1 MTFIALHRPIASD
14 SKLERLHL
22 FPGRH
27 LGEEE
32 FDRRQ
37 AYADV
42 RVSPLLGIHAPGIL
56 YGLSLET
63 MAANSL
69 ADTEH
74 FIVTPGLA
82 VSGKGQTL
90 SITRPLR
97 AHWQAMIDDYLTR
110 TATTDATGV
119 YYLTLRQTQRTIDS
133 PSVEP
138 CQRAEF
144 DPTRD
149 SRLVTVSSVEFKR
162 IAVAASLVTTTPPA
176 QLQNWIAAER
186 VDSAFLQGFQHSV
199 PLAMVAVSTVD
210 DVHTI
215 QWVSLAAGR
224 YEARQYSGYHT
235 LMNQVHAAFRI
246 AMLAYSEATSTNTS
260 STDPLSTFIA
270 NNLTLDYLPAA
281 GQLPL
286 TWLEQPDS
294 AAPNVI
300 WIPEHLSVD
309 MVPVP
314 TDTVKDL
321 IARHLPRRVID
332 LTQATGD
339 RIRLLL
345 AIDEPNY
352 RPDLLD
358 IPPIDAKLASDVYR
372 FYMRAYNAW
381 RRWRIQFDL
390 LYYVLPSQEAPLP
403 PPDTEVEHAV
413 LDPEQF
419 KQMDL
424 PKPALPPLTP
434 TTLFDNVR
442 SRALAE
448 LLGPGQTASPYPY
461 NQANPEAPT
470 FYTNWLVVVE
480 EDRVPPPVPAPE
492 QDGLVI
498 QYAVALVDLEEI
510 ENQIR
515 EIRTRL
521 EKTRDLVL
529 LQRQQLDTQTVSL
542 ASLAGGVAGDGN
554 GLQVAR
560 WLPYASLNTDMVPQE
575 IIYQAGA
582 AAPQAA
588 SGTGGNGNGGDGG
601 GETGGT
607 GETANSGET
616 GGTLNLSRNALML
629 EANFGNNYSAMSY
642 SGIQPVSNYSI
653 IDSGS
658 TQANY
663 NQVVFS
669 QNLLTSALNTSAK
682 ASKNFLSYKPQTY
695 SAFELGI
702 NKNRLNLLANLSK
715 SPISKPAFQPKE
727 FRFGV
732 LDHISPEVNEYQK
745 AFYGMQDLLANITDL
760 FDATDAKALRAKLK
774 AIVTDTGLV
783 DPAVLETNI
792 SAEANRILNEEP
804 LPDPAPSFEKVRGMV
819 ASQYRYDALFKAGKI
834 LTQWIAICE
843 ARYNNIERKLQGKL
857 REHTRLQAKIEKLSG
872 LIRVARETLENLDR
886 VFDEQ
891 VGDYGVTQR
900 LVEEDWRS
908 VYDKNQER
916 SRILTTAVQGLYYV
930 RERSTP
936 VTKPLVDP
944 LALRHKNPDDIVPGC
959 EQQTDIE
966 LPDEL
971 DTFFDAI
978 IEIPMDDWAVLKPL
992 QPKLPPFHRY
1002 EFINQVRQARFKSR
1016 PKKLYSYSQ
1025 TETLHAR
1032 LFTVQQQTLTIMNQW
1047 ANRALPNHY
1056 QTATKTQG
1064 TAAKVM
1070 SLEDLLTHGRS
1081 KLRQQAQLLNDR
1093 LEQCISC
1100 LLEKLALLPGSLR
1113 LQWGQL
1119 AEDDRI
1125 KVDQVAYWPGLETAE
1140 KDDFKATR
1148 TISEL
1153 IAWLFKQ
1160 LSSDADANSKTA
1172 VKNLVR
1178 AVLIYA
1184 SLGDPKEIVRGKVF
1198 LPPKKANTGERF
1210 RVKLNRRLIQG
1221 AQLKLLDERQQVAA
1235 ELTVED
1241 DDNDSTE
1248 VRIVKLVI
1256 PNIAITS
1263 RFAVVGKVRS
1273 GR

>member
-1 MTFIALHRPIASD
+1 MAFIALHRPIASD

-37 AYADV
+37 AYADA
-42 RVSPLLGIHAPGIL
+42 RLEPLLGTHSTGII
-56 YGLSLET
+56 YGLTLET
-63 MAANSL
+63 RASGSL
-69 ADTEH
+69 ADSES

-82 VSGKGQTL
+82 VTAKGQTL
-90 SITRPLR
+90 STARPLR
-97 AHWQAMIDDYLTR
+97 ANWQAMVDDYLTR

-119 YYLTLRQTQRTIDS
+119 YYLILRQSQHTIDS
-133 PSVEP
+133 PTVEP

-149 SRLVTVSSVEFKR
+149 SRLVTVTTVEFKR
-162 IAVAASLVTTTPPA
+162 IAVASSLVTTTPAA
-176 QLQNWIAAER
+176 QLQNWIASER
-186 VDSAFLQGFQHSV
+186 VDGTFLQGFQQSV
-199 PLAMVAVSTVD
+199 PLAMVAVSTTD

-215 QWVSLAAGR
+215 EWVSVAAGR
-224 YEARQYSGYHT
+224 YEAVPYAGYHT
-235 LMNQVHAAFRI
+235 LMNQVHAAFRDI
-246 AMLAYSEATSTNTS
+246 MRAFSLPANS
-260 STDPLSTFIA
+260 DPLDTFLDA
-270 NNLTLDYLPAA
+270 NLKLDFLPAA

-286 TWLEQPDS
+286 KWLQQPDS
-294 AAPNVI
+294 VTPN
-300 WIPEHLSVD
+300 IPWFPSHLSID

-314 TDTVKDL
+314 TDTVRDL
-321 IARHLPRRVID
+321 VARHLPRRVID
-332 LTQATGD
+332 LRQPAGD

-345 AIDEPNY
+345 AIDESNF
-352 RPDLLD
+352 RPDLLN
-358 IPPIDAKLASDVYR
+358 IPPIDAKLASDIYR

-381 RRWRIQFDL
+381 RRWRIQFDY
-390 LYYVLPSQEAPLP
+390 LYYVLPSGEAPLP
-403 PPDTEVEHAV
+403 APNTEVEHAV

-434 TTLFDNVR
+434 TDLFNNVR
-442 SRALAE
+442 SRALEE
-448 LLGPGQTASPYPY
+448 LLGPGDTIAPYPY
-461 NQANPEAPT
+461 SLSNPEAPE
-470 FYTNWLVVVE
+470 FYTGWLVNV
-480 EDRVPPPVPAPE
+480 DGTLVPPPIPTPE

-515 EIRTRL
+515 AIRTRL

-529 LQRQQLDTQTVSL
+529 LERQQLDTQTVSL

-560 WLPYASLNTDMVPQE
+560 WLPYASLNTNMVPQE
-575 IIYQAGA
+575 VIYQASGGTA
-582 AAPQAA
+582 SAAPTTTEGGTSGGTE
-588 SGTGGNGNGGDGG
+588 SGTG
-601 GETGGT
+601 EAT
-607 GETANSGET
+607 S
-616 GGTLNLSRNALML
+616 GTLSLNANALLL
-629 EANFGNNYSAMSY
+629 EANFADSYSALSY
-642 SGIQPVSNYSI
+642 SSTQPSASYSI
-653 IDSGS
+653 YDSGS
-658 TQANY
+658 SKANY
-663 NQVVFS
+663 SQKIFS
-669 QNLLTSALNTSAK
+669 QNLLSSALNTSAK
-682 ASKNFLSYKPQTY
+682 TSKSFLSFKPQTY

-702 NKNRLNLLANLSK
+702 NKKRLDLLANLSK
-715 SPISKPAFQPKE
+715 SPISKPAYQPKE

-745 AFYGMQDLLANITDL
+745 AYYGMQDLLATLADL
-760 FDATDAKALRAKLK
+760 FDPTDANALRAKLK
-774 AIVTDTGLV
+774 SLISGSGLV
-783 DPAVLETNI
+783 DPAMLESNI
-792 SAEANRILNEEP
+792 TTEANRILNEEP
-804 LPDPAPSFEKVRGMV
+804 LPDPKPSFDKVRGLV

-857 REHTRLQAKIEKLSG
+857 REHTRKLAQIDKLSG

-891 VGDYGVTQR
+891 VGDFGVAQR
-900 LVEEDWRS
+900 LLEEDWRS
-908 VYDKNQER
+908 VYDINQER

-936 VTKPLVDP
+936 VTKTLVDP
-944 LALRHKNPDDIVPGC
+944 LEMRHKNPDDVVPGC
-959 EQQTDIE
+959 DWHTDVE

-971 DTFFDAI
+971 DTFFDAVV
-978 IEIPMDDWAVLKPL
+978 ELPMDDWAVLKPL
-992 QPKLPPFHRY
+992 QPKLPPFHRF
-1002 EFINQVRQARFKSR
+1002 EFINQVRTARFKSR
-1016 PKKLYSYSQ
+1016 PKRMFSYSQ

-1032 LFTVQQQTLTIMNQW
+1032 LLTVQQQTQTIMNQW
-1047 ANRALPNHY
+1047 SNRALPDVY
-1056 QTATKTQG
+1056 KSASSTQR

-1070 SLEDLLTHGRS
+1070 SLEDLLSHGRGQ
-1081 KLRQQAQLLNDR
+1081 LRQQAQLLHDR
-1093 LEQCISC
+1093 LEQCTYC

-1148 TISEL
+1148 TLSEL

-1160 LSSDADANSKTA
+1160 LSDDADANSKTA
-1172 VKNLVR
+1172 LRNLVR

-1184 SLGDPKEIVRGKVF
+1184 SLGDPQEIVRGKVF
-1198 LPPKKANTGERF
+1198 LPPKRANPGERF
-1210 RVKLNRRLIQG
+1210 RVKLNRRLVQG

-1248 VRIVKLVI
+1248 VRIVNMVI

-1263 RFAVVGKVRS
+1263 RFAVVGKGRS
-1273 GR
+1273 GK